1 MRQKR
6 CDIKKQ
12 NFQPEDKPME
22 CERGQERGKQ
32 KDHVEFFRTRG
43 ILNSYIL
50 SKLEITG

>member
-22 CERGQERGKQ
+22 CEREEGK
-32 KDHVEFFRTRG
+32 KEGSRK
-43 ILNSYIL
+43 II
-50 SKLEITG
+50 